1 MADPNLELE
10 YCFVIEDE
18 ETELVFCI
26 DEYTQISPDEYQGP
40 YDVIPK
46 VDPQQLA
53 TANKLMKQDVTV
65 WGVPY
70 EEVSNLY
77 GTTVNIAME

>member
-1 MADPNLELE
+1 MADPREMTN
-10 YCFVIEDE
+10 CFVLDDE
-18 ETELVFCI
+18 EIELTFTI
-26 DEYTQISPDEYQGP
+26 EEYTAVSPDEYQGP

-53 TANKLMKQDVTV
+53 TASKLMKQDVTV
-65 WGVPY
+65 WGIPY

-77 GTTVNIAME
+77 GTTVTIAE

>member
-1 MADPNLELE
+1 MADPREMKNCFVLDDEELELT
-10 YCFVIEDE
+10 FHIE
-18 ETELVFCI
+18 
-26 DEYTQISPDEYQGP
+26 EYTTVSPDEYQGP

-53 TANKLMKQDVTV
+53 TADKLMKQDVTV
-65 WGVPY
+65 WGIPY

-77 GTTVNIAME
+77 GITVTIAE